1 MKLYRILLATVSIV
15 TLLPFATAAHA
26 DPRILTLEQALSIG
40 LEKSYDVARAGEY
53 ARNVQGRY
61 LEERS
66 AALPQLS
73 LSSSYRASEDRGVPG
88 KLGGGVKQ
96 YDTALGVTVSQP
108 LYTWGKIG
116 AAIKA
121 AEIGLQTSDEQM
133 RLARQSTRRDV
144 TVAFMNLLLA
154 KELLKVANEELDQKK
169 RHLDESRNRF
179 AAGVATDYDVLAAE
193 VAVENSVPSLIHA
206 ENYLKISRE
215 RLRFNLAVDY
225 EVDARGEL
233 TPQVTPLPPFSH
245 ALKLALDRRPE
256 LKDLN
261 LRIGIYGQLVEIASA
276 ENKPRVDMRV
286 GGGWHQL
293 ESGNL
298 RSSGADWN
306 IGVYLSFPFFD
317 GMKSD
322 GKVMQAKSELASRDI
337 EKQKLVDSI
346 RLEVETAL
354 NELRESGEIY
364 QALSGTVR
372 QAEKLLNMA
381 EKGFEFGVKIRLE
394 VEDAQTNLL
403 KARINRVRAA
413 TDYLIARANL
423 EWATGGTIE

>member
-1 MKLYRILLATVSIV
+1 MKPNKLLHTTFFII
-15 TLLPFATAAHA
+15 TLLTVATAAHA
-26 DPRILTLEQALSIG
+26 APRVLTLEQALSIA
-40 LEKSYDVARAGEY
+40 LEKSREVARAGEY
-53 ARNVQGRY
+53 AKSVQGRY

-73 LSSSYRASEDRGVPG
+73 LNSSYRASEDRGVPSQ
-88 KLGGGVKQ
+88 LGGSTKQ
-96 YDTALGVTVSQP
+96 YDTALGLTVSQP
-108 LYTWGKIG
+108 LYTFGKIG

-121 AEIGLQTSDEQM
+121 AEIGLKTSDEQM
-133 RLARQSTRRDV
+133 RLARQLTRRDV
-144 TVAFMNLLLA
+144 TTAFMNLLLA
-154 KELLKVANEELDQKK
+154 KELLKVANEEMDQKK

-179 AAGVATDYDVLAAE
+179 AAGVATDYDILAAE
-193 VAVENSVPSLIHA
+193 VAVENAVPALIHA

-215 RLRFNLAVDY
+215 RLRFQLAVDY
-225 EVDARGEL
+225 EVDAIGDL
-233 TPQVTPLPPFSH
+233 NPQAVADKSFDN
-245 ALKLALDRRPE
+245 ALKQALDSRPE

-276 ENKPRVDMRV
+276 ENKPRVDMRG

-306 IGVYLSFPFFD
+306 IGLFLSFPFFD
-317 GMKSD
+317 GMKTD
-322 GKVMQAKSELASRDI
+322 GKVMQARSDLASKEI
-337 EKQKLVDSI
+337 EKQTLVDSI

-354 NELRESGEIY
+354 NDLREAGEIY

-403 KARINRVRAA
+403 KARINRAKAA
-413 TDYLIARANL
+413 ADFLIARANL
-423 EWATGGTIE
+423 DWATGESVK